1 MSAESVVIVE
11 ESLEHYLRGD
21 YAAALAAFSED
32 VELVTELERFRG
44 HEGVVEEATR
54 WEETWDAYR
63 FDVEQ
68 LVDAGDKVVL
78 LYRQYGRGRGSG
90 VDVEECAGWVY
101 TLSDGKIVRVEML
114 PDQATALRAAGVAR

>member
-54 WEETWDAYR
+54 WEETWEAYR

-78 LYRQYGRGRGSG
+78 LYRQFGRGRGSG
-90 VDVEECAGWVY
+90 VEVEECAGWVY
-101 TLSDGKIVRVEML
+101 TLQDGKIVRVEML
-114 PDQATALRAAGVAR
+114 PDQATALRAAGVKR

>member
-63 FDVEQ
+63 FDVEE

>member
-1 MSAESVVIVE
+1 MSAENVAIVE

-21 YAAALAAFSED
+21 YAAALVAFSQD
-32 VELVTELERFRG
+32 VELFTDIERFRG

-63 FDVEQ
+63 FDVEE

-78 LYRQYGRGRGSG
+78 LYRQFGRGRGSG
-90 VDVEECAGWVY
+90 VEVEECAGWVY
-101 TLSDGKIVRVEML
+101 TLQDGKIVRVEML
-114 PDQATALRAAGVAR
+114 PDQATALRAAGVKR